1 MPLLIDGYNVLNVV
15 GILGGGQ
22 GPGGLERA
30 RLALLNFL
38 AESLDPPEVSRTTVV
53 FDAREAPRGLPR
65 QTLHRGITVRFA
77 PADQEADTVIEEL
90 IRADSAPRRLTVV
103 SSDRAI
109 QRAARRRRARAVAS
123 DAWYA
128 EVVRRRRERH
138 QASADAP
145 DRPALPLLQEDV
157 EYWVR
162 QFGL

>member
-1 MPLLIDGYNVLNVV
+1 
-15 GILGGGQ
+15 
-22 GPGGLERA
+22 
-30 RLALLNFL
+30 
-38 AESLDPPEVSRTTVV
+38 
-53 FDAREAPRGLPR
+53 
-65 QTLHRGITVRFA
+65 
-77 PADQEADTVIEEL
+77 
-90 IRADSAPRRLTVV
+90 LTVV